1 MLYVYKNLV
10 KSDKII
16 TWKEADYML
25 VIKDL
30 TVKVENKI
38 ILNKFNLTINDG
50 EVHVIMGPNGVGKST
65 LTKVIMADP
74 NYEVISGDI
83 IYNNTNLLKLK
94 TDERARLGIF
104 LAMQNPLEIN
114 GVTNADFLRTALSS
128 KNGQNVN
135 LYSFIKKIDKAKTD
149 LNMPEEMVH
158 RSVNKGFS
166 GGEKKKNE
174 ILQMKVLEPSFIMLD
189 EIDSGVDVD
198 ALKIVGD
205 NINSYKEEHKS
216 SSYLIITHYTH
227 LLKYVK
233 PDFVHVIKEGK
244 IVKTGDYNLAKE
256 IEINGFNFEK
266 VVSKAFDGSEVS
278 E

>member
-1 MLYVYKNLV
+1 ML
-10 KSDKII
+10 
-16 TWKEADYML
+16 E
-25 VIKDL
+25 IKDL
-30 TVKVENKI
+30 TVKVENKLV
-38 ILNKFNLTINDG
+38 LNKFNLIINDG

-83 IYNNTNLLKLK
+83 IYNNESILKLT
-94 TDERARLGIF
+94 TDERARKGIF
-104 LAMQNPLEIN
+104 LAMQNPLEID
-114 GVTNADFLRTALSS
+114 GVTNSDFLRTALSS
-128 KNGQNVN
+128 KEQKNVN
-135 LYSFIKKIDKAKTD
+135 LYSFIKKIDKAKED
-149 LNMPEEMVH
+149 LKMPDEMVH

-174 ILQMKVLEPSFIMLD
+174 ILQMLMLEPNFIMLD

-205 NINSYKEEHKS
+205 NINSYKDEHKS

-233 PDFVHVIKEGK
+233 PDFVHVVKEGK
-244 IVKTGDYNLAKE
+244 IVKTGKYDLAKK
-256 IEINGFNFEK
+256 IENNGFNFEK
-266 VVSKAFDGSEVS
+266 IVSNAFDGSEAC